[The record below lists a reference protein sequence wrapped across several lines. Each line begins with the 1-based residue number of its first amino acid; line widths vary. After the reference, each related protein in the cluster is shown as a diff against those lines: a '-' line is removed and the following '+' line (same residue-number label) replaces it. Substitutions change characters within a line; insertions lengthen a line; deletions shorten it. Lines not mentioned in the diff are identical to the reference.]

1 VLDLGQNTADGDAIA
16 GPLSTMLRRN
26 ATLQTLDLR
35 YAGMTDAGAVVLA
48 AALEHNACLELLD
61 ARYNPNPNPDPDL
74 DLRLTLT
81 LTLTLAL
88 TYPDP
93 DPNPNRYNRIDIE
106 GGKALALVLGRSA
119 TRLRV
124 LAKTNAMNDQ
134 GAADLAAFLRADPTL
149 AVLAQ
154 GQERLWF

>member
-1 VLDLGQNTADGDAIA
+1 
-16 GPLSTMLRRN
+16 MLRRN
-26 ATLQTLDLR
+26 ATLRTLDLR

-88 TYPDP
+88 TLTLTLTLT
-93 DPNPNRYNRIDIE
+93 
-106 GGKALALVLGRSA
+106 GTTGSTSKASRRS
-119 TRLRV
+119 RWCCP
-124 LAKTNAMNDQ
+124 
-134 GAADLAAFLRADPTL
+134 AAPRDSASWPRQTP
-149 AVLAQ
+149 
-154 GQERLWF
+154 